1 MKISLSTARRLALRS
16 QGPGGG
22 WKLSRGKEGVAQAV
36 ERLGYVQID
45 TISVVQRAHEH
56 TLWSRCPG
64 YASRMLHELQALD
77 RRVFEYWTHAA
88 SYVPMCDY
96 RHYLPRMR
104 ALAESSRTRRWLE
117 GNAQIAEHVVT
128 RIREEGPL
136 GSADFES
143 PPGKRGSWWDW
154 KPAKR
159 VLEMLFSTG
168 ELMVSERRKFQ
179 RIYDLKERVL
189 PDGVDTA
196 EPDRAESGRFTVR
209 RALALHGAASVR
221 EICWGRGR
229 SDALSGALEELVD
242 SGEVTPVEIV
252 GLDGEAHYALT
263 EAVEAGARRRRNRA
277 RLHILSPFDNLVIS
291 RGRLKKLFDF
301 DYSLECYTPAPKRR
315 YGYFC
320 LPILWGERFVGRLD
334 PKADRNRRS
343 FIVRKLMFEPDFED
357 YDALLPALAKK
368 LQAFAGFCEC
378 DRVEVERTVPGKVRA
393 PLKRELKALQ

>member
-16 QGPGGG
+16 QGLDGG
-22 WKLSRGKEGVAQAV
+22 WKLPRGKEGVARAI

-64 YASRMLHELQALD
+64 YSPGMLHELQARD

-104 ALAESSRTRRWLE
+104 AFAESPRMRRWLE
-117 GNAQIAEHVVT
+117 GNAQIAEHVVS

-143 PPGKRGSWWDW
+143 PPGKRGTWWDW

-159 VLEMLFSTG
+159 ALEMLFSSG
-168 ELMVSERRKFQ
+168 ELMVSERRNFQ

-189 PDGVDTA
+189 PDSVDTV
-196 EPDRAESGRFTVR
+196 EPDRAESERFAVR
-209 RALALHGAASVR
+209 RALALHGVATLR
-221 EICWGRGR
+221 EICWGRAR
-229 SDALSGALEELVD
+229 ANTLSGAVDELVD
-242 SGEVTPVEIV
+242 SGEVTPVEIRDLV
-252 GLDGEAHYALT
+252 GETHYALT
-263 EAVEAGARRRRNRA
+263 EVLRDGARRRRARA
-277 RLHILSPFDNLVIS
+277 RLHILSPFDSLVIS
-291 RGRLKKLFDF
+291 RARVKALFGF

-320 LPILWGERFVGRLD
+320 LPILWGERFAGRLD
-334 PKADRNRRS
+334 PKADRKHRS
-343 FIVRKLMFEPDFED
+343 FFVRKLMFEPGFED
-357 YDALLPALAKK
+357 YDAMIPALAEK
-368 LQAFAGFCEC
+368 LQAFASFCEC
-378 DRVEVERTVPGKVRA
+378 DRVVVERTAPVKVRA
-393 PLKRELKALQ
+393 PLRRELSSLQ